1 MIGLATNS
9 YSQEKP
15 VFEPKIIKD
24 ADGSIYWPLSLPVY
38 IQVSSTAEFKDSFPL
53 TKVKNDDQKEFG
65 LPMKWD
71 GPGIHY
77 LKHFDQINNRLP
89 EKEIDFPINVDGK
102 APVSV
107 LQLTGAPSYLIR
119 SKHYFGKGLTGKLS
133 ASDDLAKVLSTQYSI
148 NNEPFSEYKSD
159 LSFTSEK
166 VYSIK
171 YFSAD
176 RVGNTEETKSET
188 FIVDV
193 TPPTTTHSVDI
204 EQLNGKIISPRSSI
218 TISSTDSLSGV
229 KKTMYAFDG
238 LNPNSYSNKLNL
250 SQLTDGE
257 HVLNY
262 YSSDN
267 VDNSETSQTYS
278 FYLDKTPPIVSSTID
293 ANFVK
298 VNGLM
303 YVAKASTIELTATD
317 NKAGVQDIFYTING
331 GPETRYSSTFTLPQK
346 QGKYIVKYRAVD
358 KVNNRGVFVGDDK
371 LGSMFVDE
379 NPPKQSFD
387 IAGPKIFTR
396 DTLFITKDSKI
407 ILKSI
412 DDESGPAFINYK
424 VDKSSVF
431 TYAQPIQIAEEGLHT
446 IDFTSFDKVNNS
458 TSKSFFVL
466 VDNSAPK
473 IYYNFSTERIDTKS
487 GRPAYPLGA
496 LLYLAATD
504 DLTGTKAIYYRLN
517 GKTEILYG
525 QPIVL
530 ATKDN
535 NTITIRAVDSLGN
548 QSAEEVVEFFIGI
561 LLKNGWWMLK
571 ICSDNQ

>member
-1 MIGLATNS
+1 MKKSTSWQVFAYLIVIGLATNS

-38 IQVSSTAEFKDSFPL
+38 IQISSTPEFKNSFPL
-53 TKVKNDDQKEFG
+53 TNVKNDDQKEFG

-107 LQLTGAPSYLIR
+107 LQLTGAASYVIR
-119 SKHYFGKGLTGKLS
+119 SKHYFGKGLIGKLT
-133 ASDDLAKVLSTQYSI
+133 ASDDMAKVLTTQYSI
-148 NNEPFSEYKSD
+148 NNEAFSEYKSD
-159 LSFTSEK
+159 LSFTAQK

-176 RVGNTEETKSET
+176 RVGNTEETRLEN
-188 FIVDV
+188 FIVDA

-204 EQLNGKIISPRSSI
+204 DQLNGKIFSPRSSI
-218 TISSTDSLSGV
+218 TISPVDSLSGV
-229 KKTMYAFDG
+229 KKTVFAFDG
-238 LNPNSYSNKLNL
+238 LNPTTYTSKLNL
-250 SQLTDGE
+250 SLLPDGE
-257 HVLNY
+257 HTLNY
-262 YSSDN
+262 SSIDN
-267 VDNSETSQTYS
+267 VDNAEVSQTYS
-278 FYLDKTPPIVSSTID
+278 FYLDKTPPVVTSTID
-293 ANFVK
+293 VNFVK

-303 YVAKASTIELTATD
+303 YVAKASTIELAATD

-331 GPETRYSSTFTLPQK
+331 GPETRYTSAFTLPQS
-346 QGKYIVKYRAVD
+346 QGKYVVKYRSVD
-358 KVNNRGVFVGDDK
+358 KVNNKGAFVGDDK

-379 NPPKQSFD
+379 NPPKQSFEV
-387 IAGPKIFTR
+387 IGPKIFTR
-396 DTLFITKDSKI
+396 DTLFTTKDSKI

-424 VDKSSVF
+424 IDKSSVF
-431 TYAQPIQIAEEGLHT
+431 TYTQPIQIAEEGIHT

-548 QSAEEVVEFFIGI
+548 QSAEEVVEFFI
-561 LLKNGWWMLK
+561 K
-571 ICSDNQ
+571 